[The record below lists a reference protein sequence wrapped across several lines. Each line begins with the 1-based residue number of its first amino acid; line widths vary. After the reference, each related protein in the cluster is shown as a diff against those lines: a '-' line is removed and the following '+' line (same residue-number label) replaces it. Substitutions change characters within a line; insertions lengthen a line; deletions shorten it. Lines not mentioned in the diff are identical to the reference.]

1 MIATLME
8 VQTLVHNAF
17 SPSHLT
23 AQNTISALTMEIM
36 RMRQNLG
43 VLQKLI
49 CGVCTLE
56 IRETGDIVER
66 TAPYL
71 VSTKY

>member
-1 MIATLME
+1 METLR
-8 VQTLVHNAF
+8 
-17 SPSHLT
+17 
-23 AQNTISALTMEIM
+23 I
-36 RMRQNLG
+36 RQYLG

-49 CGVCTLE
+49 NMDFTSE

-71 VSTKY
+71 VSTK